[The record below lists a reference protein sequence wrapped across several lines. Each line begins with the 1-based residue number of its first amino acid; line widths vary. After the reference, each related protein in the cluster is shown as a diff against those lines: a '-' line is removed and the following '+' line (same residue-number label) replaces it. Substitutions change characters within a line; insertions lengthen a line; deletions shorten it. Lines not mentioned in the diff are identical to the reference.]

1 MLQLLGGIFMFVSPM
16 LLQKSNHPFDDEF
29 YITELKVDGIRTL
42 GLNSMIRFV
51 FIADTI
57 TRSNRSFLN

>member
-29 YITELKVDGIRTL
+29 YITELKV
-42 GLNSMIRFV
+42 SP
-51 FIADTI
+51 
-57 TRSNRSFLN
+57 